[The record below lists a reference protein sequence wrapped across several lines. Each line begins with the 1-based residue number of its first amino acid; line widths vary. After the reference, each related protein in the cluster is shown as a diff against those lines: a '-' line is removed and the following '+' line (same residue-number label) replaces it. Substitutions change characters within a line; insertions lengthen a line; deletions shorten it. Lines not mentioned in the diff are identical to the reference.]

1 MRQLSIPY
9 AEEKKYV
16 RFYVLVAIAIL
27 FHTHAFMFTILP
39 LLFSKPWGGFVK
51 IKMQKKG
58 SKKYIA
64 QPAP

>member
-1 MRQLSIPY
+1 MLEVGTKAP
-9 AEEKKYV
+9 
-16 RFYVLVAIAIL
+16 
-27 FHTHAFMFTILP
+27 TFTLP
-39 LLFSKPWGGFVK
+39 GFVK